1 MQLVGMMTAF
11 ALLLRSPWW
20 VSFLLAGAISL
31 AAAAL
36 LPDAYKIAGLLCS
49 FPFVVIGL
57 LAAWRQRNVVSA
69 EQALALHQ
77 TLAKMHWRD
86 FLPLITKSF
95 IQQGYTVTLLNHS
108 LADFSIHQ
116 KGQTT
121 LVCAKRWKAAA
132 WGMDTLQALLAE
144 REAHD
149 ATHLI
154 CVSLQAMPMPL
165 KSFANQH
172 RVTWLAGQSLWT
184 WVAPQLLST
193 TNPPKR

>member
-1 MQLVGMMTAF
+1 MRWKMSERSLF

-132 WGMDTLQALLAE
+132 WGMDHLQALVAQ
-144 REAHD
+144 REEHQAIR
-149 ATHLI
+149 LV
-154 CVSLQAMPMPL
+154 CVSLQSLP
-165 KSFANQH
+165 KSLQSFTIQN
-172 RVTWLAGQSLWT
+172 RIDWLSDQALWAL
-184 WVAPQLLST
+184 VAPVIYQLPQS
-193 TNPPKR
+193 K